1 MKNNPCISVI
11 VPIYNVELYLKE
23 CINSICNQTYNN
35 LQIILVD
42 DGSTDNSLTI
52 CRQYQK
58 EDTRIRVIHQEH
70 AGPVA
75 ARKTGIM
82 KATGE
87 YITLVDGDDW
97 IEKNTVEILIKES
110 DFEDTLM
117 YGLQEDYGYKVI
129 DKINQIDP
137 GQYEGNQIENIISKM
152 LCGDTFFEF
161 GILPNLV
168 CKLIKASLLKRVSKN
183 IENEIT
189 IGDDAA
195 FSYSSIAEAKTI
207 RNIDI
212 MPYHYIQRNNSLMR
226 RNVSVESIAALYKS
240 MLKISV
246 PESVRVQW
254 EKQLQAYMTFILQL
268 KSTDTFIQVSSFYE
282 QFRRKKVVIY
292 GAGNYG
298 LTIYNIL
305 HEKLSSEIV
314 GIVDR
319 DYQQI
324 NKKYPEVMAPE
335 KIVTMD
341 YDIVYIGILNEKIC
355 EMVKENLKEMGI
367 EEQKIIY
374 FKMQDVKTE
383 DVRKTLESMDK

>member
-1 MKNNPCISVI
+1 MEKYKISVI
-11 VPIYNVELYLKE
+11 VPIYNVERYLDK
-23 CINSICNQTYNN
+23 CIESIIGQTYKN
-35 LQIILVD
+35 LEIILVD
-42 DGSTDNSLTI
+42 DGSTDNGLTT

-58 EDTRIRVIHQEH
+58 EDTRIQVIHQENV
-70 AGPVA
+70 GLVA

-87 YITLVDGDDW
+87 YIAFVDGDDW
-97 IEKNTVEILIKES
+97 IEKNTFEILIKES
-110 DFEDTLM
+110 DFEDILM

-189 IGDDAA
+189 IGEDAA
-195 FSYSSIAEAKTI
+195 FSYSAIAEAKAI

-212 MPYHYIQRNNSLMR
+212 MPYHYIQRNNSLVR
-226 RNVSVESIAALYKS
+226 KNVSVGSIAALYKS

-324 NKKYPEVMAPE
+324 NKKCLKVMAPE
-335 KIVTMD
+335 KIMTMD
-341 YDIVYIGILNEKIC
+341 YDVVYIGILNEKIC
-355 EMVKENLKEMGI
+355 EMVKKNLKEMGI

-383 DVRKTLESMDK
+383 DVRKALENICK

>member
-1 MKNNPCISVI
+1 MEKYKISVI
-11 VPIYNVELYLKE
+11 VPIYNVERYLDK
-23 CINSICNQTYNN
+23 CIESIIGQTYKN
-35 LQIILVD
+35 LEIILVD
-42 DGSTDNSLTI
+42 DGSTDNGLTT

-58 EDTRIRVIHQEH
+58 EDTRIQVIHQENV
-70 AGPVA
+70 GLVA

-87 YITLVDGDDW
+87 YIAFVDGDDW
-97 IEKNTVEILIKES
+97 IEKNTFEILIKES
-110 DFEDTLM
+110 DFEDILM

-189 IGDDAA
+189 IGEDAA
-195 FSYSSIAEAKTI
+195 FSYSAIAEAKAI

-212 MPYHYIQRNNSLMR
+212 MPYHYIQRNNSLVR
-226 RNVSVESIAALYKS
+226 KNVSVGSIAALYKS

-324 NKKYPEVMAPE
+324 NKKCLKVMAPE
-335 KIVTMD
+335 KIMTID
-341 YDIVYIGILNEKIC
+341 YDVVYIGILNEKIC
-355 EMVKENLKEMGI
+355 EMVKKNLKEMGI

-383 DVRKTLESMDK
+383 DVRKALENICK

>member
-1 MKNNPCISVI
+1 MQAISKRR
-11 VPIYNVELYLKE
+11 YK
-23 CINSICNQTYNN
+23 
-35 LQIILVD
+35 
-42 DGSTDNSLTI
+42 
-52 CRQYQK
+52 
-58 EDTRIRVIHQEH
+58 DTGNTQEH

-97 IEKNTVEILIKES
+97 IEKNTFEILIKES
-110 DFEDTLM
+110 DFEDILM

>member
-1 MKNNPCISVI
+1 MEKYKISVI
-11 VPIYNVELYLKE
+11 VPVYNVERYLDK
-23 CINSICNQTYNN
+23 CIESIIGQTYKN
-35 LQIILVD
+35 LEIILVD
-42 DGSTDNSLTI
+42 DGSTDNGLTT

-58 EDTRIRVIHQEH
+58 EDTRIQVIHQEN
-70 AGPVA
+70 AGLVA

-82 KATGE
+82 NATGE
-87 YITLVDGDDW
+87 YIAFVDGDDW
-97 IEKNTVEILIKES
+97 IEKKTFEILIKES
-110 DFEDTLM
+110 DFEDILM

-152 LCGDTFFEF
+152 LCGDIFFEF

-168 CKLIKASLLKRVSKN
+168 CKLIKANLLKRVSKN

-189 IGDDAA
+189 IGEDAA
-195 FSYSSIAEAKTI
+195 FSYSAIAEAKTI

-212 MPYHYIQRNNSLMR
+212 MPYHYIQRNNSLVR
-226 RNVSVESIAALYKS
+226 KNVSVGSIAALYKS

-246 PESVRVQW
+246 PESVRIQW

-268 KSTDTFIQVSSFYE
+268 KSTDTFIQVCSFYE

-305 HEKLSSEIV
+305 HEKLLAEIV

-324 NKKYPEVMAPE
+324 NKKCLKVMAPE
-335 KIVTMD
+335 KIMTMD
-341 YDIVYIGILNEKIC
+341 YDVVYIGILNEKIC
-355 EMVKENLKEMGI
+355 ATVKENLKKMGI
-367 EEQKIIY
+367 EEQRIIY
-374 FKMQDVKTE
+374 FKMHDVKTE

>member
-1 MKNNPCISVI
+1 MEKYKISVI
-11 VPIYNVELYLKE
+11 VPVYNVERYLDK
-23 CINSICNQTYNN
+23 CIESIIGQTYKN
-35 LQIILVD
+35 LEIILVD
-42 DGSTDNSLTI
+42 DGSTDNGLTT

-58 EDTRIRVIHQEH
+58 EDTRIQVIHQEN
-70 AGPVA
+70 AGLVA

-82 KATGE
+82 NATGE
-87 YITLVDGDDW
+87 YIAFVDGDDW
-97 IEKNTVEILIKES
+97 IEKKTFEILIKES
-110 DFEDTLM
+110 DFEDILM

-152 LCGDTFFEF
+152 LCGDIFFEF

-168 CKLIKASLLKRVSKN
+168 CKLIKANLLKRVSKN

-189 IGDDAA
+189 IGEDAA
-195 FSYSSIAEAKTI
+195 FSYSAIAEAKTI

-212 MPYHYIQRNNSLMR
+212 MPYHYIQRNNSLVR
-226 RNVSVESIAALYKS
+226 KNVSVGSIAALYKS

-246 PESVRVQW
+246 PESVRIQW

-268 KSTDTFIQVSSFYE
+268 KSTDTFIQVCSFYE

-305 HEKLSSEIV
+305 HEKLLAEIV

-324 NKKYPEVMAPE
+324 NKKCLKVMAPE
-335 KIVTMD
+335 KIMTMD
-341 YDIVYIGILNEKIC
+341 YDVVYIGILNEKIC
-355 EMVKENLKEMGI
+355 ATVKENLKKMGI
-367 EEQKIIY
+367 EEQRIIY

>member
-1 MKNNPCISVI
+1 MEKYKISVI
-11 VPIYNVELYLKE
+11 VPVYNVERYLDK
-23 CINSICNQTYNN
+23 CIESIIGQTYKN
-35 LQIILVD
+35 LEIILVD
-42 DGSTDNSLTI
+42 DGSTDNGLTL
-52 CRQYQK
+52 CRQYEK
-58 EDTRIRVIHQEH
+58 EDTRIRVIHQENV
-70 AGPVA
+70 GLVA

-87 YITLVDGDDW
+87 YIAFVDGDDW
-97 IEKNTVEILIKES
+97 IEKNTFEILIKES
-110 DFEDTLM
+110 DFEDILM

-189 IGDDAA
+189 IGEDAA
-195 FSYSSIAEAKTI
+195 FSYSAIAEAKTI

-212 MPYHYIQRNNSLMR
+212 MPYHYIQRNNSLVR
-226 RNVSVESIAALYKS
+226 KNVSVGSIVALYKS

-254 EKQLQAYMTFILQL
+254 EKQLQAYI
-268 KSTDTFIQVSSFYE
+268 KSTDTFIQVCSFYE

-305 HEKLSSEIV
+305 HEKLLAEIV

-319 DYQQI
+319 DYREI
-324 NKKYPEVMAPE
+324 NKKCLKVMAPE
-335 KIVTMD
+335 KIMTMD
-341 YDIVYIGILNEKIC
+341 YDVVYIGILNEKIC
-355 EMVKENLKEMGI
+355 EMVKKNLKEMGI

>member
-1 MKNNPCISVI
+1 M
-11 VPIYNVELYLKE
+11 
-23 CINSICNQTYNN
+23 
-35 LQIILVD
+35 
-42 DGSTDNSLTI
+42 
-52 CRQYQK
+52 
-58 EDTRIRVIHQEH
+58 
-70 AGPVA
+70 
-75 ARKTGIM
+75 
-82 KATGE
+82 
-87 YITLVDGDDW
+87 
-97 IEKNTVEILIKES
+97 
-110 DFEDTLM
+110 
-117 YGLQEDYGYKVI
+117 
-129 DKINQIDP
+129 
-137 GQYEGNQIENIISKM
+137 
-152 LCGDTFFEF
+152 
-161 GILPNLV
+161 
-168 CKLIKASLLKRVSKN
+168 
-183 IENEIT
+183 
-189 IGDDAA
+189 
-195 FSYSSIAEAKTI
+195 
-207 RNIDI
+207 
-212 MPYHYIQRNNSLMR
+212 
-226 RNVSVESIAALYKS
+226 ESIAALYKS

>member
-1 MKNNPCISVI
+1 M
-11 VPIYNVELYLKE
+11 EE

-97 IEKNTVEILIKES
+97 IEKNTFEILIKES
-110 DFEDTLM
+110 DFEDILM

-189 IGDDAA
+189 IGDDAT

>member
-1 MKNNPCISVI
+1 MEKYKISVI
-11 VPIYNVELYLKE
+11 VPVYNVEKYLDK
-23 CINSICNQTYNN
+23 CIGSIIGQTYKN
-35 LQIILVD
+35 LEIILVD
-42 DGSTDNSLTI
+42 DGSTDNGLTT
-52 CRQYQK
+52 CRQYEK
-58 EDTRIRVIHQEH
+58 EDTRIQVIHQEN
-70 AGPVA
+70 AGLVA

-87 YITLVDGDDW
+87 YIAFVDGDDW
-97 IEKNTVEILIKES
+97 IEKKTFEILIKES
-110 DFEDTLM
+110 DFEDILM

-152 LCGDTFFEF
+152 LCGDIFFEF

-168 CKLIKASLLKRVSKN
+168 CKLIKTNLLKRVSKN

-189 IGDDAA
+189 IGEDAA
-195 FSYSSIAEAKTI
+195 FSYSAIAEAKTI

-212 MPYHYIQRNNSLMR
+212 MPYHYIQRNNSLVR
-226 RNVSVESIAALYKS
+226 KNVSVGSIAALYKS

-324 NKKYPEVMAPE
+324 NKKCLKVMAPE
-335 KIVTMD
+335 KIMTMD
-341 YDIVYIGILNEKIC
+341 YDVVYIGILNEKIC
-355 EMVKENLKEMGI
+355 EMVKKNLKEMGI
-367 EEQKIIY
+367 EEQKIFY

-383 DVRKTLESMDK
+383 DVQKTLESMDK

>member
-97 IEKNTVEILIKES
+97 IEKNTFEILIKES
-110 DFEDTLM
+110 DFEDILM

-195 FSYSSIAEAKTI
+195 
-207 RNIDI
+207 I

>member
-1 MKNNPCISVI
+1 MEKYKISVI
-11 VPIYNVELYLKE
+11 VPVYNVERYLDK
-23 CINSICNQTYNN
+23 CIESIIGQTYQN
-35 LQIILVD
+35 LEIILVD
-42 DGSTDNSLTI
+42 DGSTDNGLTT

-58 EDTRIRVIHQEH
+58 EDTRIQVIHQEN
-70 AGPVA
+70 AGLVV
-75 ARKTGIM
+75 ARKIGIM

-87 YITLVDGDDW
+87 YIAFVDGDDW
-97 IEKNTVEILIKES
+97 IEKNTFEILIKES
-110 DFEDTLM
+110 DFEDILM

-189 IGDDAA
+189 IGEDAA
-195 FSYSSIAEAKTI
+195 FSYSAITEAKTI

-212 MPYHYIQRNNSLMR
+212 MPYHYIQRNNSLVR
-226 RNVSVESIAALYKS
+226 KNVSVGSIAALYKS

-268 KSTDTFIQVSSFYE
+268 KSTDIFIQVSSFYE

-305 HEKLSSEIV
+305 HEKLLAEIV

-319 DYQQI
+319 DYREI
-324 NKKYPEVMAPE
+324 NKKCPEVMAPE
-335 KIVTMD
+335 KIATMD

-367 EEQKIIY
+367 EEQKIFY

>member
-1 MKNNPCISVI
+1 M
-11 VPIYNVELYLKE
+11 
-23 CINSICNQTYNN
+23 
-35 LQIILVD
+35 
-42 DGSTDNSLTI
+42 
-52 CRQYQK
+52 
-58 EDTRIRVIHQEH
+58 
-70 AGPVA
+70 
-75 ARKTGIM
+75 
-82 KATGE
+82 
-87 YITLVDGDDW
+87 
-97 IEKNTVEILIKES
+97 
-110 DFEDTLM
+110 
-117 YGLQEDYGYKVI
+117 
-129 DKINQIDP
+129 
-137 GQYEGNQIENIISKM
+137 
-152 LCGDTFFEF
+152 
-161 GILPNLV
+161 V

>member
-1 MKNNPCISVI
+1 MEKYKISVI
-11 VPIYNVELYLKE
+11 VPVYNVERYLDK
-23 CINSICNQTYNN
+23 CIESIIGQTYKN
-35 LQIILVD
+35 LEIILVD
-42 DGSTDNSLTI
+42 DGSTDNGLTL
-52 CRQYQK
+52 CRQYEK
-58 EDTRIRVIHQEH
+58 EDTRIRVIHQENV
-70 AGPVA
+70 GLVA

-87 YITLVDGDDW
+87 YIAFVDGDDW
-97 IEKNTVEILIKES
+97 IEKNTFEILIKES
-110 DFEDTLM
+110 DFEDILM

-189 IGDDAA
+189 IGEDAA
-195 FSYSSIAEAKTI
+195 FSYSAIAEAKTI

-212 MPYHYIQRNNSLMR
+212 MPYHYIQRNNSLVR
-226 RNVSVESIAALYKS
+226 KNVSVGSIAALYRS

-268 KSTDTFIQVSSFYE
+268 KSTDTFIQVCSFYE

-305 HEKLSSEIV
+305 HEKLLAEIV

-319 DYQQI
+319 DYREI
-324 NKKYPEVMAPE
+324 NKKCPKVMAPE
-335 KIVTMD
+335 KIATMD

-355 EMVKENLKEMGI
+355 ATVKENLKKWE
-367 EEQKIIY
+367 
-374 FKMQDVKTE
+374 
-383 DVRKTLESMDK
+383 